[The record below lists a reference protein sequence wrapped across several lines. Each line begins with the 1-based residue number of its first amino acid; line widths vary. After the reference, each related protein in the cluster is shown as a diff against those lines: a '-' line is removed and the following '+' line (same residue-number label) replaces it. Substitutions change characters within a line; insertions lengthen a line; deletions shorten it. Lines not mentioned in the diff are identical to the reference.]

1 MANVTLQGKIKQIH
15 ETVSRVHNEKEFKTR
30 VFWVEEIKDSYPST
44 WSIETSGDKTLLLDS
59 YKVGD
64 IVDCKV
70 DIVGRAYT
78 GKDGKEGVF
87 NSLKCFGIYKVEGQQ
102 QTSVPAQKQQPQPP
116 RDNPNIPPKQFVN
129 VSDEDL
135 DSQLPF

>member
-30 VFWVEEIKDSYPST
+30 VLWLEEIKDSYPST
-44 WSIETSGDKTLLLDS
+44 WSLETSGDKTLLLDS
-59 YKVGD
+59 HKVGD

-102 QTSVPAQKQQPQPP
+102 QASAPSQKQEPQPP
-116 RDNPNIPPKQFVN
+116 KDNPNMPPRQV
-129 VSDEDL
+129 VAEPTDD
-135 DSQLPF
+135 LPF

>member
-30 VFWVEEIKDSYPST
+30 VLWLEEIKDSYPST
-44 WSIETSGDKTLLLDS
+44 WSLETSGDKTLLLDS
-59 YKVGD
+59 HKVGD
-64 IVDCKV
+64 VVDCKV

-102 QTSVPAQKQQPQPP
+102 QSSAPAQRQQPTPP
-116 RDNPNIPPKQFVN
+116 KDNPNLPPMQLVK
-129 VSDEDL
+129 EEEI
-135 DSQLPF
+135 DSLPF